1 VCRIFTYA
9 DWTDNFFEC
18 GRFAK
23 NSGSALR
30 NCAGGAAFLQQDL
43 AHECWFDKS
52 YLRAV
57 ECGEKNITFARIY
70 RIARALRVSLFELF
84 KAM

>member
-1 VCRIFTYA
+1 MQEIRKKVGKRITQ
-9 DWTDNFFEC
+9 
-18 GRFAK
+18 
-23 NSGSALR
+23 LR
-30 NCAGGAAFLQQDL
+30 RKRRLSQQDL
-43 AHECWFDKS
+43 AHECGFDKS

-57 ECGEKNITFARIY
+57 ECGEKNITFARMY